1 MMSVNCAWKSSRL
14 ILLQCFYWVEN
25 SIIRSYSFDVVEP
38 IIHCLWQFKVV
49 CYPYWWLHKV
59 YLNVFMKIKDET
71 VKHIKNFVTLMK
83 TDCSDY
89 SLKHLH
95 WLWSISILSWR
106 TGLQSTASSENL
118 HTLFTWRKRRF
129 WAAKSHYL
137 QLCTSY
143 AQRLWPEL
151 TPLIKSH

>member
-1 MMSVNCAWKSSRL
+1 MSVNCAWKSSRL
-14 ILLQCFYWVEN
+14 SPLQCFYWV
-25 SIIRSYSFDVVEP
+25 SDLIIRSYSFNVVEL
-38 IIHCLWQFKVV
+38 IMLT
-49 CYPYWWLHKV
+49 V
-59 YLNVFMKIKDET
+59 YDSSRWFVTLTDNFTRFTWMFFMKIKGKT

-95 WLWSISILSWR
+95 TDFECKYLVLKNWFTVNDIIW
-106 TGLQSTASSENL
+106 EP
-118 HTLFTWRKRRF
+118 TLFTWRKRRF

-137 QLCTSY
+137 WTCTSY

-151 TPLIKSH
+151 TPLTESH